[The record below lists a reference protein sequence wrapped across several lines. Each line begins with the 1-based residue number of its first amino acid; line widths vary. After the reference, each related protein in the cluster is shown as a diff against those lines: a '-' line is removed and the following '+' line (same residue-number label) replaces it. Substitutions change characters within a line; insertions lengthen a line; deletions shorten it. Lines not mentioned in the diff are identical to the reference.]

1 MAMSIPLSYNLR
13 NLVVRKTTTLMTA
26 LGIALTVAVL
36 LAILALLNGLK
47 ATLSTSGDPL
57 HVLVL
62 RKGSTSE
69 IVSNFARAAFQDLK
83 FKAGIATGQDGQP
96 LASLEMVTVINLTAR
111 DNPSGANVTV
121 RGLQPAGMEMRRN
134 VRLTSGRWFNQ
145 GQREIVVGKSVAQ
158 RFPDAQMGKSISFG
172 RGPWTIVGV
181 MECGRCAVDSELW
194 GDVNQISADFQR
206 VEVLSLAM
214 VTATDAVAARALIN
228 DIDNDQRLNMDAM
241 TEKEYF
247 EQQTAMGAPLQSVGI
262 FVSLIMAVGSAFAA
276 MNTMYAAVARRSR
289 EIGTL
294 RVLGFSRGSILLSFF
309 LESVLLAGI
318 GGVLGCLLVMPLN
331 GITTQIGNTNFAEM
345 AFDFKV
351 TPQTMLVGVA
361 FAAALGCLGGL
372 FPARNAS
379 RKEILTA
386 LREV

>member
-1 MAMSIPLSYNLR
+1 MSIPLSYNLR

-36 LAILALLNGLK
+36 LAILALVNGLK
-47 ATLSTSGDPL
+47 ATLTTSGDPL

-83 FKAGIATGQDGQP
+83 FKAGIATGGDGQP
-96 LASLEMVTVINLTAR
+96 LASLEMVTVISLTAR

-121 RGLQPAGMEMRRN
+121 RGLQPAGMEMRKN
-134 VRLTSGRWFNQ
+134 VKLVAGRWFNQ
-145 GQREIVVGKSVAQ
+145 GQREVVVGKSVAA
-158 RFPDAQMGKSISFG
+158 RFPDAQMGKTINFG
-172 RGPWTIVGV
+172 RGPWNIVGV
-181 MECGRCAVDSELW
+181 MECGRCAVDSEIW
-194 GDVNQISADFQR
+194 SDVNQLSADFQR
-206 VEVLSLAM
+206 VEVLSAAL
-214 VTATDAVAARALIN
+214 VQATDAVAAKALIN
-228 DIDNDQRLNMDAM
+228 DIDSDQRLNMDAM
-241 TEKEYF
+241 SEKEYF
-247 EQQTAMGAPLQSVGI
+247 EEQTAQGAPLQSVGI

-309 LESVLLAGI
+309 LESVLLAGV
-318 GGVLGCLLVMPLN
+318 GGLLGCLLVMPLN

-351 TPQTMLVGVA
+351 TPETMAVGVL
-361 FAAALGCLGGL
+361 FAVALGCVGGL

-386 LREV
+386 LREI